1 VAISQSV
8 RRLAF
13 YPFLEVRKPAS
24 WQVVER
30 DGVTVLIHDL
40 PIAVIAHPHPGL
52 VDVPAAVAAARDLAR
67 DNSRP
72 RLIWMLPPDDV
83 HLRPA
88 LEQSGLVHRD
98 APGFEAIENVM
109 VLEHP
114 PDGTVDAGV
123 TVGRLRSI
131 DDIDAVRQVRNSAF
145 GLPEDTHAV
154 SREAA
159 WQQACDPS
167 NPMVEWLAWI
177 DGRAVGAA
185 GAADAEHGINL
196 FGGAV
201 VEGARGRGVYRALV
215 AKRWAFAA
223 GLGKPAL
230 TVQAGRMSRP
240 ILERIGF
247 QKIGELLVYDDPD
260 VLTPPIG

>member
-1 VAISQSV
+1 MSKSV

-13 YPFLEVRKPAS
+13 HPFLEVRKPAS

-30 DGVTVLIHDL
+30 GGVTVVIHDL
-40 PIAVIAHPHPGL
+40 PIAVIAHPRPGL
-52 VDVPAAVAAARDLAR
+52 VDVSAAVAAARDLAR
-67 DNSRP
+67 ENARP
-72 RLIWMLPPDDV
+72 RLIWMLSPDDV
-83 HLRPA
+83 HLRAA

-114 PDGTVDAGV
+114 PDGTVDAGI

-131 DDIDAVRQVRNSAF
+131 NDIDAIRQVRNSAF
-145 GLPEDTHAV
+145 GLPEGTHAA
-154 SREAA
+154 SREES
-159 WQQACDPS
+159 WRQACDPS
-167 NPMVEWLAWI
+167 NPLVEWLAWL
-177 DGRAVGAA
+177 DARAVGAA

-215 AKRWAFAA
+215 AERWKFAV

-230 TVQAGRMSRP
+230 TVQAGRMSGP
-240 ILERIGF
+240 ILGRLGF
-247 QKIGELLVYDDPD
+247 RKIGELLVYDDPR
-260 VLTPPIG
+260 VITPPDR